1 SFMVILAN
9 QPPFFDCIRT
19 PVSSFQFRVFVP
31 GSAGTLETWTP
42 KLLSDFH
49 SRLPRRIELT
59 GRILLLKKP
68 VSSFKFSSFRCVG
81 RLNLTYSKLETGN
94 PLTLAVLEALT
105 GAFLSVLL
113 ALLAPRIA

>member
-1 SFMVILAN
+1 MVILAN

-68 VSSFKFSSFRCVG
+68 VSSFRVSGASA